1 MPENLMCSASPVSPL
16 GSPKQAAGKA
26 YLIGT
31 GIAALAAAAYLLKEG
46 GLSGPNIVLFEQME
60 QFGGSLDAHG
70 DPKDGYVMRGGRMFE
85 EKFNCTYDLLSF
97 IPSIADPTKS
107 AKDELMEFHQD
118 FFWNDKARLVSGGQI
133 VDVSDLGFSER
144 DRLDLIALCATPE
157 SVLGVRTIQDWF
169 KPGFFRSN
177 FWLIWSTTFA
187 FAPWHSVVEFKR
199 YCLRFLHLFS
209 TIDTMAGIYRTQFN
223 QFDAV
228 VRPIVAWLK
237 ARGVRL
243 EMRAEVTDIDVV
255 VEGGQKTATRLHYRK
270 GGEDRAIELSE
281 RDVVFVTNGSMT
293 SDTSYGSM
301 DTVPV
306 PNTRRAG
313 GSWQLWER
321 LAAKSPDF
329 GRPAAFVSNI
339 DQSKF
344 ESFTVTADDSSFF
357 DRLEVLSGS
366 RAGKGGLIT
375 IKDSNWLLTVV
386 LNHQPHYYEQPKNVW
401 VWWGY
406 GLFPDKRGQFV
417 HKPMAEC
424 TGREILTELL
434 SHLRFTESIAHTL
447 DTSRVMTSLMPYVT
461 AQFMPRA
468 RSDRPEVI
476 PNGSRNLA
484 FIGQFCEIP
493 DDVVF
498 TVEYSVRA
506 AQIAVFGL
514 LGVQRPV
521 SPFYKGQHDPSV
533 LFDAWKT
540 LHRH

>member
-1 MPENLMCSASPVSPL
+1 MCSDVLVSRPD
-16 GSPKQAAGKA
+16 PATQAAPRRA
-26 YLIGT
+26 YLVGT
-31 GIAALAAAAYLLKEG
+31 GIAALAAAAYLVKEG
-46 GLSGPNIVLFEQME
+46 GLPGQNVVLFEQME

-70 DPKDGYVMRGGRMFE
+70 NPKDGYVMRGGRMFE

-97 IPSIADPTKS
+97 IPSIADPSKS
-107 AKDELMEFHQD
+107 VTNELKEFHQE

-144 DRLDLIALCATPE
+144 DRLDLIVLCGAPE
-157 SVLGVRTIQDWF
+157 SVLALRTIQDWF
-169 KPGFFRSN
+169 GYHFFQSN
-177 FWLIWSTTFA
+177 FWIIWSTTFA
-187 FAPWHSVVEFKR
+187 FEPWHSAVEFKR

-223 QFDAV
+223 QFDAM

-243 EMRAEVTDIDVV
+243 EMGAEVTDIDVV
-255 VEGGQKTATRLHYRK
+255 IQSQRKIATRLHYRQ
-270 GGEDRAIELSE
+270 GGKDHAIDLAE
-281 RDVVFVTNGSMT
+281 RDLVFVTNGSMT

-306 PNTRRAG
+306 LKTERSG
-313 GSWQLWER
+313 GSWKLWER
-321 LAAKSPDF
+321 LAGKSPDF
-329 GRPAAFVSNI
+329 GNPTAFVSKI
-339 DQSKF
+339 DRSKW
-344 ESFTVTADDSSFF
+344 ESFTVTADDACFF
-357 DRLEVLSGS
+357 DRLEAFSGS
-366 RAGKGGLIT
+366 KAGKGGLVT
-375 IKDSNWLLTVV
+375 IKDSNWLLTIV
-386 LNHQPHYYEQPKNVW
+386 LNRQPHYYEQPNNTW

-406 GLFPDKRGQFV
+406 GLFPDKPGNFV
-417 HKPMAEC
+417 HKPMSEC
-424 TGREILTELL
+424 TGREILVELL
-434 SHLRFTESIAHTL
+434 SHLRFNEIIPHIL
-447 DTSRVMTSLMPYVT
+447 ETSRVIMAMMPYIT

-468 RSDRPEVI
+468 RTDRPKVI
-476 PNGSRNLA
+476 PNGSCNLA

-506 AQIAVFGL
+506 AQTAVFGL
-514 LGVQRPV
+514 LDVQRPV
-521 SPFYKGQHDPSV
+521 SPFYKGQHDPRV